1 MISRCDL
8 KANSECHC
16 QSTAT
21 CVAQT
26 KTVAPVIRFSPRAI
40 LAVSGTVGLLVF
52 MIGAGLAK
60 CDDSIHQHDLDTQE
74 SGVITWKR

>member
-8 KANSECHC
+8 KAHSECHC
-16 QSTAT
+16 PSLST
-21 CVAQT
+21 CVAQP
-26 KTVAPVIRFSPRAI
+26 KTVVPVIRFSPRAI

-60 CDDSIHQHDLDTQE
+60 CDDSIHQHNLTQQE
-74 SGVITWKR
+74 NFRHG

>member
-8 KANSECHC
+8 KAHSECDC
-16 QSTAT
+16 SSLSS
-21 CVAQT
+21 CVAQP

-60 CDDSIHQHDLDTQE
+60 CDDSIHQQDLRNQE
-74 SGVITWKR
+74 ISHHG